1 MDKYYKYV
9 GKKIREARNEH
20 KYTQQYVADMLG
32 IGRSIYSQYERGA
45 CSISMK
51 MWLRIA
57 AFLEMDAYKIM
68 EEASKFEKNNS

>member
-9 GKKIREARNEH
+9 GNKIREARTEH
-20 KYTQQYVADMLG
+20 GYTQQYVADMLK

-57 AFLEMDAYKIM
+57 TFLDLDAYKIM
-68 EEASKFEKNNS
+68 EEALAYEKKK